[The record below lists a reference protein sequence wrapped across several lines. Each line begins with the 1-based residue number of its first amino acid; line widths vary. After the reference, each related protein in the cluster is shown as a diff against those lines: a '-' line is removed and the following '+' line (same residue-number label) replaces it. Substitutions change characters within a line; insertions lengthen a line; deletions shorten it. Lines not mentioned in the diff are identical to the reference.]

1 MAATSN
7 PNTTAIASI
16 IHPTALAGC
25 RPAINA
31 PTEAH
36 TTMTAAGNRR
46 LGAGGRPGTTAATV
60 RVPMAMTLMA
70 AHSDQAPKAAIRVGI
85 LGMAASEVTSPSWA
99 PVIPLARGYGPGLG
113 RTSREVQVGVRKRQR
128 FRVAPQTARRSHVA
142 ISISVIPWPANTSH
156 ILNS

>member
-7 PNTTAIASI
+7 PNTSAIASI

-99 PVIPLARGYGPGLG
+99 PVIPLARVYGPWLG
-113 RTSREVQVGVRKRQR
+113 RPIPDGGLRGRPTISHMFG
-128 FRVAPQTARRSHVA
+128 AYTARTPRLGH
-142 ISISVIPWPANTSH
+142 PD
-156 ILNS
+156 L